1 MPPRSVR
8 SLDAAGKRVLV
19 RVDFNVPLRDGK
31 VSDDSR
37 IAAALPTISYLMESR
52 ARVILCS
59 HLGRPGGEVVEA
71 ERLAP
76 VVQRLQ
82 ELLGAEVAYA
92 RDCIGA
98 KAQRAVDALGD
109 GQVLVLENL
118 RFHSGEEENSPEFT
132 RELAAL
138 GEAFVNDAFGAAHRA
153 HASIVG
159 VTRYLPSAAGF
170 LLEREVDA
178 LGRILSSQERPFA
191 AVLGGAK
198 VSDKIGVLE
207 NLLGKLDLLLVG
219 GGMAATFLKAQGHEV
234 GDSLVEEERIEFAG
248 TVLADA
254 SASGVRLLLPE
265 DVVVAREFSADSPT
279 ETVPALAVPS
289 GWRIMD
295 VGPRTVVRFRE
306 ALQGCATVLWNGP
319 MGVFEFP
326 AFAQATRELAQ
337 AIASLKDAVTVVGG
351 GSTAEAVMELG
362 LAPGMTHVSTGGGA
376 SLEFLEGRELP
387 GVAALLTGEGAGA

>member
-1 MPPRSVR
+1 MPW
-8 SLDAAGKRVLV
+8 
-19 RVDFNVPLRDGK
+19 
-31 VSDDSR
+31 
-37 IAAALPTISYLMESR
+37 
-52 ARVILCS
+52 
-59 HLGRPGGEVVEA
+59 
-71 ERLAP
+71 
-76 VVQRLQ
+76 
-82 ELLGAEVAYA
+82 
-92 RDCIGA
+92 
-98 KAQRAVDALGD
+98 
-109 GQVLVLENL
+109 
-118 RFHSGEEENSPEFT
+118 
-132 RELAAL
+132 
-138 GEAFVNDAFGAAHRA
+138 
-153 HASIVG
+153 
-159 VTRYLPSAAGF
+159 AGF
-170 LLEREVDA
+170 CPAKSVPSLRCSA
-178 LGRILSSQERPFA
+178 
-191 AVLGGAK
+191 GAK

-248 TVLADA
+248 KILADA

-326 AFAQATRELAQ
+326 AFAQGTRELAQ
-337 AIASLKDAVTVVGG
+337 AIANLKDAVTVVGG

-362 LAPGMTHVSTGGGA
+362 LAPSMTHVSTGGGA

-387 GVAALLTGEGAGA
+387 GVAALLTGGGAGA